1 MTFIFIGMPGSGKSS
16 MGRIVAK
23 KLRLKFIECDRLIE
37 ARAGKKLQDVIN
49 EDGIEHFRKL
59 EEETLCSISDDNAI
73 ISTGGSVLPSRIAIV
88 NSRPSIFFSAIRNC
102 SYLLAISS
110 EALRALTSS
119 AMVIPT
125 LEPQEQGLITQGR
138 PMLLTIISGVAS
150 VALTYIHSGVFI
162 PAVASRRFEMSL
174 SIARRLPI
182 YPEPE

>member
-73 ISTGGSVLPSRIAIV
+73 ISTGGSAIYYPAAMDHFKKIGKVIYRRI
-88 NSRPSIFFSAIRNC
+88 SISHHLFPHGIRN
-102 SYLLAISS
+102 IQN
-110 EALRALTSS
+110 
-119 AMVIPT
+119 P
-125 LEPQEQGLITQGR
+125 P
-138 PMLLTIISGVAS
+138 
-150 VALTYIHSGVFI
+150 
-162 PAVASRRFEMSL
+162 
-174 SIARRLPI
+174 
-182 YPEPE
+182 